1 MTLWSD
7 PGDHGPFA
15 VSSVVMR
22 RLLIL
27 TSLVGLVA
35 LPAAAHARNHQRM
48 LFEAPRELR
57 SDDAALRARSLDE
70 IQGFGVNWLRVVLY
84 WNDVAPRPDTPALPR
99 FDERDPASYDWT
111 RYDRM
116 IDEAHARGMHLLVT
130 ISGPV
135 PRWATKYKDD
145 HLTRPNATRF
155 GRFTQAVARHYGTR
169 VSAYAIWNEPNHP
182 AFLKPQWTGHG
193 SKRQATSAK
202 LYRQLFRKGA
212 AGLAAGGARHT
223 PVLFGETAPR
233 GTGHVVHPIIFLR
246 TALCLDAHWHKRS
259 YCGRLAADGCAHH
272 AYTTAAGPYFVP
284 PSHNDV
290 TIGVLGRLN
299 SALARAG
306 RAGAVR
312 KGLPIWLTEF
322 GIQSCPDH
330 LSGVSETTQAEYRAI
345 SERIAYGQ
353 PARHD
358 VLAVPDARRRAH
370 RREVRVRA
378 LRRFRVGPAPQRR
391 RPQAR
396 LRGIPAAARR
406 DRRAQPHDAVGP
418 RAPGPRPDAR
428 VDRLP
433 APRSEAL
440 ALPQARQ
447 HRQPRPLEDDDGA
460 ALGPPLPGAVERR
473 RRPSLRRPPDPRA
486 PQPVTRAA
494 RAGHS
499 AAHG

>member
-1 MTLWSD
+1 
-7 PGDHGPFA
+7 
-15 VSSVVMR
+15 MR

-35 LPAAAHARNHQRM
+35 LPAAAHARSHQRV

-57 SDDAALRARSLDE
+57 SDDAALRASSLDE
-70 IQGFGVNWLRVVLY
+70 IQGFGVNWLRVILY

-99 FDERDPASYDWT
+99 FDERAPASYDWT

-116 IDEAHARGMHLLVT
+116 IDEARARGMHVLVT

-135 PRWATKYKDD
+135 PRWATRYKDD

-155 GRFTQAVARHYGTR
+155 GRFTQAVARHYGSR

-212 AGLAAGGARHT
+212 AGLATGGAKHT

-246 TALCLDAHWHKRS
+246 TAMCLNSHWHKKS
-259 YCGRLAADGCAHH
+259 YCGRLAADGYAHH

-312 KGLPIWLTEF
+312 KGLPVWLTEF
-322 GIQSCPDH
+322 GIQSFPDH

-345 SERIAYGQ
+345 SERIATDNPRVTTFSQYLMRDDEPIAGKSGFARYGGFESGLRHSDGDPKRAYEAFRLPLVAITGHTRTTLWGLVR
-353 PARHD
+353 PATGRTRVSIDYRPRGAKHWHFLKHD
-358 VLAVPDARRRAH
+358 TTDSHGAWKTTTARRSDRRYRVRWTDGQGHRFAGPLTRAH
-370 RREVRVRA
+370 RS
-378 LRRFRVGPAPQRR
+378 P
-391 RPQAR
+391 
-396 LRGIPAAARR
+396 
-406 DRRAQPHDAVGP
+406 
-418 RAPGPRPDAR
+418 
-428 VDRLP
+428 
-433 APRSEAL
+433 
-440 ALPQARQ
+440 
-447 HRQPRPLEDDDGA
+447 
-460 ALGPPLPGAVERR
+460 
-473 RRPSLRRPPDPRA
+473 
-486 PQPVTRAA
+486 
-494 RAGHS
+494 
-499 AAHG
+499 